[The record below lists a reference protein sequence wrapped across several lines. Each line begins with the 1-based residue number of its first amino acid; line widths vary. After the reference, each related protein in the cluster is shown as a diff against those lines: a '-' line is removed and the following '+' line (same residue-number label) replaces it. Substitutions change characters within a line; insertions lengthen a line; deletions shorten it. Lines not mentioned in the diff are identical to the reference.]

1 MRVCRYNNT
10 VRFFDLFLCKNV
22 FRSARASRL
31 DLHETIFFLRRFLNT
46 FRRHIS
52 MGNSCRTGR
61 YGKNFKSV
69 CRSFVHICKTLVN
82 IALLRI
88 CLIDN
93 IKKFIGAFCI
103 SQRIG
108 KYFIHHQYRQLAQH
122 VQMYVI
128 FRIRRCDQKHQRN
141 RLSVQCVEFYSVFYY
156 HCRKTRFRYRI
167 TFSMRNGNSFSDS
180 CGAFFFSCVYLFSV
194 CFTVVD
200 LSACNHKINN
210 PVKRFTF
217 RFRSL
222 V

>member
-1 MRVCRYNNT
+1 
-10 VRFFDLFLCKNV
+10 
-22 FRSARASRL
+22 
-31 DLHETIFFLRRFLNT
+31 
-46 FRRHIS
+46 